1 MTETKRFL
9 SKAEVKAKIKLSYT
23 HTKRLV
29 DAGKFPKP
37 LRLGPY
43 QTSRT
48 VYVEAEVDAWM
59 DQQIKRHLR
68 PE

>member
-1 MTETKRFL
+1 MTKRFL
-9 SKAEVKAKIKLSYT
+9 SKSDVKAKIKLSYT
-23 HTKRLV
+23 QTKRLV

-43 QTSRT
+43 RTSRT

-59 DQQIKRHLR
+59 DDQIKRHLR

>member
-1 MTETKRFL
+1 MTKRFL
-9 SKAEVKAKIKLSYT
+9 SKSEVRDKIKLSYT
-23 HTKRLV
+23 QTKRLV

-43 QTSRT
+43 RTSRT

-59 DQQIKRHLR
+59 DDQIQRYLR

>member
-9 SKAEVKAKIKLSYT
+9 SKAEVKDKIKLSYT
-23 HTKRLV
+23 QTKRLV

-48 VYVEAEVDAWM
+48 VYVEADVDAWM
-59 DQQIKRHLR
+59 AEQMKRR
-68 PE
+68 

>member
-1 MTETKRFL
+1 MTMRFL
-9 SKAEVKAKIKLSYT
+9 SKSEVKDKVKLS
-23 HTKRLV
+23 HTQTRRLV

-43 QTSRT
+43 RTSRT
-48 VYVEAEVDAWM
+48 VWVEAEVEAWM
-59 DQQIKRHLR
+59 DDQIKRNMR

>member
-1 MTETKRFL
+1 MTKRFL
-9 SKAEVKAKIKLSYT
+9 SKSEVRDKVKLSYT

-43 QTSRT
+43 RTSRT
-48 VYVEAEVDAWM
+48 VWVEAEVDAWM
-59 DQQIKRHLR
+59 DEMKRRSR

>member
-1 MTETKRFL
+1 MSTRFL
-9 SKAEVKAKIKLSYT
+9 SKSEVRDKIKLSYT
-23 HTKRLV
+23 QTKRLV

-37 LRLGPY
+37 LRLGRY

-59 DQQIKRHLR
+59 KEQIERNLR

>member
-1 MTETKRFL
+1 MQRFL
-9 SKAEVKAKIKLSYT
+9 SKAEVKDLVKLSYT

-48 VYVEAEVDAWM
+48 VYVESEIEAWIEA
-59 DQQIKRHLR
+59 QIQRAR
-68 PE
+68 SE

>member
-1 MTETKRFL
+1 MSKRFL

-23 HTKRLV
+23 QTKRLV

-59 DQQIKRHLR
+59 EAQIRRNLR

>member
-1 MTETKRFL
+1 MSTRFL
-9 SKAEVKAKIKLSYT
+9 SKSEVRDKIKLSYT
-23 HTKRLV
+23 QTKRLV

-59 DQQIKRHLR
+59 KEQIRRCLR

>member
-1 MTETKRFL
+1 MTKRFL
-9 SKAEVKAKIKLSYT
+9 SKSDVRAKIKLSYT
-23 HTKRLV
+23 QTKRLV

-43 QTSRT
+43 RTSRT

-59 DQQIKRHLR
+59 DDQIQRSMR

>member
-1 MTETKRFL
+1 MTKRFL
-9 SKAEVKAKIKLSYT
+9 SKSEVRDKVKLS
-23 HTKRLV
+23 HTQIRRLV

-48 VYVEAEVDAWM
+48 VYVETEIDAWM
-59 DQQIKRHLR
+59 EDQIQRYQR
-68 PE
+68 PD